1 MSSFREEFAGNLKR
15 RLVKPS
21 LLGYTPYE
29 VQERFHSDT
38 SVGRLL
44 LGGNRAGKTVSG
56 ATEACFWLTGNHPY
70 RRIPEPPVFGRG
82 VSVDIEQGLKKI
94 MLPEL
99 DRWLPRSALTGGSW
113 EQSYDKQ
120 SRVLTLE
127 NGSKMDFLTGEM
139 DTEKHAGTSRNF
151 CWIDEE
157 PPESIFNEN
166 MLRLVDVQ
174 GNWWLTMTPV
184 LGMTWVHR
192 RIYEP
197 FVEGRLSDYDAAV
210 FQAPSEDNPFLPAGA
225 LDTMLA
231 GMSSEEREARKYG
244 KFVAA
249 SGLVYP
255 SFNPALHVIDR
266 IEPSG
271 VVHQIITGMDHGLR
285 NPTAWLWAYVDN
297 EGRIIVFH
305 EYYEAERTIT
315 EHASE
320 INFWER
326 TRGIQFKVGYRVG
339 DPSIAQRNAV
349 NGESV
354 QSEYSRDDVF
364 IGLGNND
371 VPYGLNRVRRLLDTR
386 GLLITNDCTH
396 LIRELHTYR
405 WSQFASMKARE
416 AKQPK
421 EAPEKRNDHAVDALR
436 YLVCSRPENEWI
448 GGTDIPHS
456 QPRTP
461 AHTVPRDTAYTERD
475 FLGDDNDKFHP
486 VLGDDW

>member
-1 MSSFREEFAGNLKR
+1 MTLHDEFLGNLR
-15 RLVKPS
+15 RRIDRPT
-21 LLGYTPYE
+21 LLGYRPYE
-29 VQERFHSDT
+29 IQRRFHSST
-38 SVGRLL
+38 ATGRLL

-56 ATEACFWLTGNHPY
+56 ATEASYWLTGSHPY
-70 RRIPEPPVFGRG
+70 QSTPEPPIFGRG

-99 DRWLPRSALTGGSW
+99 ARWIPTSLLVSGSW

-120 SRVLTLE
+120 SRVLTLA
-127 NGSKMDFLTGEM
+127 NGSRMDFLTSEM
-139 DTEKHAGTSRNF
+139 DTEKHAGTSRHF
-151 CWIDEE
+151 CWLDEE

-174 GNWWLTMTPV
+174 GHWWLTMTPV
-184 LGMTWVHR
+184 LGMTWVYR
-192 RIYEP
+192 RYYEP
-197 FVEGRLSDYDAAV
+197 MVEGVETDETRSFEY
-210 FQAPSEDNPFLPAGA
+210 FSAPSENNPFLPEGA

-255 SFNPALHVIDR
+255 SFNPAIHVIPR
-266 IEPSG
+266 IDPAG
-271 VVHQIITGMDHGLR
+271 VVHQVITGMDHGLR

-297 EGRIIVFH
+297 EGRIVIFH

-315 EHASE
+315 EHAT
-320 INFWER
+320 NVTFWER
-326 TRGIQFKVGYRVG
+326 ANGIYPRVGYRVG
-339 DPSIAQRNAV
+339 DPSIAQRNPV

-371 VPYGLNRVRRLLDTR
+371 VPYGLNRVRRLLDTG
-386 GLLITNDCTH
+386 GLLITTDCNR
-396 LIRELHTYR
+396 LIRELHSYR
-405 WSQFASMKARE
+405 WSQFSSMKARE
-416 AKQPK
+416 AKQPR
-421 EAPEKRNDHAVDALR
+421 EMPEKKNDHAVDALR
-436 YLVCSRPENEWI
+436 YLVCSRPENEWAGSDAPVLI
-448 GGTDIPHS
+448 
-456 QPRTP
+456 PRTS
-461 AHTVPRDTAYTERD
+461 AHTVPVDDYSERD
-475 FLGDDNDKFHP
+475 FLGSDDDRYHP

>member
-1 MSSFREEFAGNLKR
+1 MTLRDEFLGSLR
-15 RLVKPS
+15 RRVDRPS
-21 LLGYTPYE
+21 LLGYEPYDI
-29 VQERFHSDT
+29 QERFHSDD

-56 ATEACFWLTGNHPY
+56 ATEACFWLTGHHPY
-70 RRIPEPPVFGRG
+70 RQVPEPPVFGRG

-99 DRWLPRSALTGGSW
+99 DRWLPRSVLIGGSW

-120 SRVLTLE
+120 SRVLTLA

-157 PPESIFNEN
+157 CPESIFNEN
-166 MLRLVDVQ
+166 MLRLVDVK
-174 GNWWLTMTPV
+174 GNWWMTMTPV
-184 LGMTWVHR
+184 LGMTWVFR
-192 RIYEP
+192 RYYEP
-197 FVEGRLSDYDAAV
+197 WVEGVVTDDTRNFEV
-210 FQAPSEDNPFLPAGA
+210 FSAPSEDNPFLPPGA

-249 SGLVYP
+249 SGLIYP
-255 SFNPALHVIDR
+255 SFNPAVHVINSMD
-266 IEPSG
+266 PAG
-271 VVHQIITGMDHGLR
+271 VTQQVITGMDHGLR

-305 EYYEAERTIT
+305 EYYEPERTIT

-326 TRGIQFKVGYRVG
+326 SRNIQFKIHYRVG
-339 DPSIAQRNAV
+339 DPAIAQRNAS

-386 GLLITNDCTH
+386 GLLITNDCSH

-405 WSQFASMKARE
+405 WSTFASMKARE
-416 AKQPK
+416 AKQPR
-421 EAPEKRNDHAVDALR
+421 EMPEKKNDHAVDALR
-436 YLVCSRPENEWI
+436 YLVCSRPENEWS
-448 GGTDIPHS
+448 GGDSPVLI
-456 QPRTP
+456 PRTP
-461 AHTVPRDTAYTERD
+461 SHTVPVPDYSERE
-475 FLGDDNDKFHP
+475 FLGNNDDRFHP